1 MGWRRTY
8 VILGLALGAVL
19 ILTGL
24 ILKRPAANQVFP
36 RVNKAE
42 GESSQSRTLPPGE
55 MLRRPSFCR
64 WRSSI
69 WCACLLWVAP

>member
-36 RVNKAE
+36 
-42 GESSQSRTLPPGE
+42 G
-55 MLRRPSFCR
+55 
-64 WRSSI
+64 
-69 WCACLLWVAP
+69 